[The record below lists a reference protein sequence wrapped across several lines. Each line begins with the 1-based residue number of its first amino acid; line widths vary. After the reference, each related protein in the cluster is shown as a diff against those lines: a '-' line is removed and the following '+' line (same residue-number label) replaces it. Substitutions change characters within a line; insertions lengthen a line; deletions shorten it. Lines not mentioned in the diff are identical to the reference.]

1 MVVSGVGERISLFVD
16 VDSVEVESYGLLLQ
30 DFLATDPYVPCEEGG
45 GLARN

>member
-30 DFLATDPYVPCEEGG
+30 DFLRLIRMF
-45 GLARN
+45 LAKRVEP